1 MGKNKIDDL
10 PGFPSLEKGG
20 DNQESNLL
28 KSKPWAKAKKSGG
41 FQSMGLSF
49 EVVKGITKRG
59 YRVPTPIQR
68 KTIPLILEGRDVVAM
83 AKTGSGKTACFLIP
97 LFERLRRRDPTKGAR
112 ALILS
117 PTREL
122 AVQTYKFIK
131 DLGKFMDLKT
141 ILVLGGDSMDSQFSA
156 IHTCPDVI
164 VATPGRFLH
173 LCVEMDL
180 KLSSVEY
187 VVCDEADRLFEM
199 GFGEQLNETLHRLPH
214 SRQMVL
220 FSATLPKQ
228 MVEFARAGLS
238 DPVLIRLDVES
249 KLPDA
254 LSLKFVYCRPDDRYT
269 TLITLLKYVIPHTA
283 QTVVFTGTQH
293 HVELI
298 SFILT
303 ECGITNAS
311 VYSSLDPSARKIN
324 TAKFVNKKVSVLIVT
339 DVAAR
344 GIDIPSLDFVVN
356 LHFPGKP
363 KLFVHRVGRCARAG
377 RTGTAYSIFS
387 TDDTAHMLD
396 LHLFLNR
403 EFNINDS
410 SVIGT
415 VPQDLLEEEHLTVT
429 EIKRNTNIS
438 GVLRTSEN
446 AYKKYLS
453 SRPVASTDA
462 NARVKKLKF
471 FALKP
476 LEDFIVNAVPKLA
489 AASEIKSTKTME
501 QITEEERDLQ
511 NQKHDLLLQMRNF
524 KPHSTIFELNNT
536 QKSVPYSVMK
546 QKRSKHSEVIEKY
559 RAKMEE
565 LDKEVEKQAEQVKTD
580 KKAPKSDVNE
590 EEINSAFK
598 KVFAPKRPQNMD
610 DLYKEKPKRQ
620 KRSTHTNAKDT
631 ENFVPYQSA
640 DKHTEDGLAI
650 NSFERQAM
658 KAEFSVIDRE
668 TNEVRHKQGLMK
680 WDRIK
685 KKMVSVQDP
694 RAGKI
699 RTESGA
705 WIPAS
710 FKTGRYT
717 SWKEKTKIE
726 EQLSKEVGSDDDSFK
741 PLSHERRYPV
751 SRHARHNAK
760 LEEKKRA
767 GTGMGTGKGKGTGK
781 ELRTPE
787 QIVKSRM
794 RLEFIKKRNTEN
806 TERKTEN
813 RKRSMRKTQRP
824 RMASKGKGKK
834 K

>member
-10 PGFPSLEKGG
+10 PGFPSLDKGG
-20 DNQESNLL
+20 NGEESNLL
-28 KSKPWAKAKKSGG
+28 KSKPSAKAKKSGG

-97 LFERLRRRDPTKGAR
+97 LFERLKRRDPTKGAR

-131 DLGKFMDLKT
+131 ELGKFMDLKT

-180 KLSSVEY
+180 KLSAIEY
-187 VVCDEADRLFEM
+187 VVFDEADRLFEM

-228 MVEFARAGLS
+228 MVDFARAGLS

-269 TLITLLKYVIPHTA
+269 TLVCLLKYVIPQDA
-283 QTVVFTGTQH
+283 QTVVFAGTQH

-303 ECGITNAS
+303 ESGISNTS

-410 SVIGT
+410 TVIGT
-415 VPQDLLEEEHLTVT
+415 VPQDLLEEEHLSVT
-429 EIKRNTNIS
+429 EIKKNTNIS

-453 SRPVASTDA
+453 SRPVASSDS

-476 LEDFIVNAVPKLA
+476 LEDFIVSAVPKLA
-489 AASEIKSTKTME
+489 AASETKTSKTME
-501 QITEEERDLQ
+501 EITAEERELQ
-511 NQKHDLLLQMRNF
+511 NQKHDLLLKMRNF
-524 KPHSTIFELNNT
+524 KPHNTIFELNNT
-536 QKSVPYSVMK
+536 QKSVPFMVMK
-546 QKRSKHSEVIEKY
+546 QKRSQHSDVIEKY
-559 RAKMEE
+559 RTQREE
-565 LDKEVEKQAEQVKTD
+565 LDKEEEKQAEQIETN
-580 KKAPKSDVNE
+580 KKSKKSNVNE

-620 KRSTHTNAKDT
+620 KTHKKNINVKDT
-631 ENFVPYQSA
+631 ENFIPYQSA

-668 TNEVRHKQGLMK
+668 TNEVRHKPGLQK

-710 FKTGRYT
+710 FKTGRYST
-717 SWKEKTKIE
+717 WKEKTKIE
-726 EQLSKEVGSDDDSFK
+726 EQVAKEAGSDDDSFK
-741 PLSHERRYPV
+741 PLSHEKRYPV

-760 LEEKKRA
+760 MEEKKRA
-767 GTGMGTGKGKGTGK
+767 GTGLGK

-794 RLEFIKKRNTEN
+794 RLEFIKRRNAEN
-806 TERKTEN
+806 TERKAEN
-813 RKRSMRKTQRP
+813 RKRSMRKNQRP
-824 RMASKGKGKK
+824 RMMAKAKGKK

>member
-1 MGKNKIDDL
+1 MVKVNDL
-10 PGFPSLEKGG
+10 PGFPSIDSGG
-20 DNQESNLL
+20 NGEGSDLL
-28 KSKPWAKAKKSGG
+28 KSKPSAKAKKSGG
-41 FQSMGLSF
+41 FQSMGLSY
-49 EVVKGITKRG
+49 EVIKGITKRG
-59 YRVPTPIQR
+59 YKVPTPIQR

-97 LFERLRRRDPTKGAR
+97 LFERLKRRDPTKGAR

-131 DLGKFMDLKT
+131 ELGKFMDLKT

-156 IHTCPDVI
+156 IHTCPDII

-187 VVCDEADRLFEM
+187 IVFDEADRLFEM
-199 GFGEQLNETLHRLPH
+199 GFGEQLNETLHRLPQ

-220 FSATLPKQ
+220 FSATLPKLL
-228 MVEFARAGLS
+228 VDFARAGLS

-254 LSLKFVYCRPDDRYT
+254 LSLKFVYCRSDDRYT
-269 TLITLLKYVIPHTA
+269 TLVTLLKYVIPQDA
-283 QTVVFTGTQH
+283 QTVVFAGTQH

-303 ECGITNAS
+303 GCGITNTS

-344 GIDIPSLDFVVN
+344 GIDIPNLDYVVN

-377 RTGTAYSIFS
+377 RTGTAFSIFS
-387 TDDTAHMLD
+387 MEDSAHVLD

-410 SVIGT
+410 TVIGT
-415 VPQDLLEEEHLTVT
+415 VPQELLEEEHLTVM
-429 EIKRNTNIS
+429 EIKKNHNIS

-453 SRPVASTDA
+453 SRPVASTDS

-476 LEDFIVNAVPKLA
+476 LNDFIEQAIPKLA
-489 AASEIKSTKTME
+489 DGAKSGSKKSVE
-501 QITEEERDLQ
+501 QLAEEERRLQ
-511 NQKHDLLLQMRNF
+511 EQKHELLLQMKSF
-524 KPHSTIFELNNT
+524 KPHNTIFELNNS
-536 QKSVPYSVMK
+536 QKSVPYQIMK
-546 QKRSKHSEVIEKY
+546 AKRSQHSEVIEKY
-559 RAKMEE
+559 RSKMEE
-565 LDKEVEKQAEQVKTD
+565 LDKEEETKLAEKVK
-580 KKAPKSDVNE
+580 PKRDVKQSDEPNE
-590 EEINSAFK
+590 DEINSAFK
-598 KVFAPKRPQNMD
+598 KVVAPKKRKNMD
-610 DLYKEKPKRQ
+610 DLYTEKPK
-620 KRSTHTNAKDT
+620 KKKAKTNEKDS
-631 ENFVPYQSA
+631 ENFIPYQSA

-650 NSFERQAM
+650 NNFERQAM

-668 TNEVRHKQGLMK
+668 TNEVRHKPGMKK

-685 KKMVSVQDP
+685 KKMVAVQDP
-694 RAGKI
+694 RANKI

-705 WIPAS
+705 WIPSS

-717 SWKEKTKIE
+717 EWKEKTKIE
-726 EQLSKEVGSDDDSFK
+726 EQLAKEAGSDDDTFK
-741 PLSHERRYPV
+741 PLSHEQRYPV

-760 LEEKKRA
+760 VEAKKRA
-767 GTGMGTGKGKGTGK
+767 GVGGDK

-787 QIVKSRM
+787 QIVKARM
-794 RLEFIKKRNTEN
+794 RLEFIKKRNAEN
-806 TERKTEN
+806 TERKAEN
-813 RKRSMRKTQRP
+813 RKRSMRKSQRAT
-824 RMASKGKGKK
+824 MGSKSKNKK